1 MLQAAD
7 TAETVHA
14 QEAVEEHQQLRKQQE
29 HEELQHDAT
38 LGSYGKDSG
47 ASTPISGAPAA
58 TAAAPH
64 LKLLHA
70 AHKAYEYVCPK
81 FRVLRPTTNG
91 GGGGARAK
99 VYQRVLFTAIILAL
113 VVLTAALAPDSVSA
127 VWQVAGSSVGKLNI
141 YARWRYR
148 RPE

>member
-1 MLQAAD
+1 MTEEVLHAAD

-14 QEAVEEHQQLRKQQE
+14 QEEEEEHQQLRKQQE

-38 LGSYGKDSG
+38 LGSG

-81 FRVLRPTTNG
+81 FRILRPTSNG

-127 VWQVAGSSVGKLNI
+127 VWQVAGSSVGKLIN
-141 YARWRYR
+141 YARW
-148 RPE
+148 